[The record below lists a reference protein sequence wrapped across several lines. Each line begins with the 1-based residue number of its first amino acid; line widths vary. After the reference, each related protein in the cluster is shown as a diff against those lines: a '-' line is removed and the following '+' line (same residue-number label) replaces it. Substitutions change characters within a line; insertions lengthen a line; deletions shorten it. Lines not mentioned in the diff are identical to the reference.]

1 MNMKNY
7 LNQLIAFLFAASAL
21 LATFS
26 VQAND
31 AASGK
36 EAVIVLQKR
45 TLPDAPGKK
54 VIVAIVNYAPG
65 QASFGH
71 AHPGSVVAYVLEGAV
86 VSQVKGEEPVTYKTG
101 DSWYESP
108 RIPHVVSRNASNTE
122 PAKLLVWMLSNEEE
136 GIKVPIDK

>member
-65 QASFGH
+65 AGILRPCPPWICGCLRARRRSGLPGQGRGACHVQNRGFMVRVAQDTPCRIQKRQQYGTRQA
-71 AHPGSVVAYVLEGAV
+71 PGMDAF
-86 VSQVKGEEPVTYKTG
+86 Q
-101 DSWYESP
+101 
-108 RIPHVVSRNASNTE
+108 
-122 PAKLLVWMLSNEEE
+122 
-136 GIKVPIDK
+136 